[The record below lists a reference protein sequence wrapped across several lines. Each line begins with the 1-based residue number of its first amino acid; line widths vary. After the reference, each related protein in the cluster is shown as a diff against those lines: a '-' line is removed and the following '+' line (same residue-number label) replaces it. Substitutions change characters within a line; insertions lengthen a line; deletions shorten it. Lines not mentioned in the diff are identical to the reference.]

1 LLFVVGWIVWK
12 TRQLWSSSYLLKLDH
27 LTVIAPTLIEGVSHV
42 RNCLDLDV
50 PFGSRHDY
58 MGTHN
63 HRLQL
68 GNSVYL
74 EIVALDPEGTQPRRP
89 RWFGL
94 DNHEKVRSD
103 WNEGR
108 RLRGWVASTETIDS
122 VLSIHGAIFGDKVS
136 LPASEPTFAFTIPKD
151 GSLPLDGAAP
161 SIIDHR
167 GDSSYV
173 ASIPDPGAR
182 LRSLTLEHPDPTGI
196 EALYRD
202 LTIDYPPVIVQ
213 ALKIRYR
220 ALIETA
226 TGLKELT

>member
-1 LLFVVGWIVWK
+1 M
-12 TRQLWSSSYLLKLDH
+12 LKLDH

-42 RNCLDLDV
+42 QNCLDLDV
-50 PFGSRHDY
+50 PFGTRHDY

-74 EIVALDPEGTQPRRP
+74 EIVAFDPEGTEPGRP

-94 DNHEKVRSD
+94 DNQEKVRSD

-108 RLRGWVASTETIDS
+108 RLRGWVANTQAMDFVVST
-122 VLSIHGAIFGDKVS
+122 HGAIFGDKVP
-136 LPASEPTFAFTIPKD
+136 LPTMNPTFNFTIPND

-167 GDSSYV
+167 GDPTAM
-173 ASIPDPGAR
+173 ASIPDLGAR
-182 LRSLTLEHPDPTGI
+182 LRSLTLEHPNPTAI
-196 EALYRD
+196 ETLYRE
-202 LTIDYPPVIVQ
+202 LSIEHPPVIVQ
-213 ALKIRYR
+213 APKVRYR
-220 ALIETA
+220 ALIETP

>member
-1 LLFVVGWIVWK
+1 
-12 TRQLWSSSYLLKLDH
+12 LLKLDH
-27 LTVIAPTLIEGVSHV
+27 LTVIAPTLTEGVSHV
-42 RNCLDLDV
+42 RDCLDLDV
-50 PFGSRHDY
+50 PFGSCHDY

-74 EIVALDPEGTQPRRP
+74 EIVALDPEGTEPGRP

-94 DNHEKVRSD
+94 DDQEKVRSD

-108 RLRGWVASTETIDS
+108 RLRGWVANTDAIDS
-122 VLSIHGAIFGDKVS
+122 VVPAHGAILGDKVP
-136 LPASEPTFAFTIPKD
+136 LPAANPTFAFTIPRTARC
-151 GSLPLDGAAP
+151 PWTVRPP

-173 ASIPDPGAR
+173 ASIPDLGAR

-196 EALYRD
+196 AALYRE
-202 LTIDYPPVIVQ
+202 LAIEHPPAIVQ
-213 ALKIRYR
+213 AAEIRYR
-220 ALIETA
+220 ALIDTP

>member
-1 LLFVVGWIVWK
+1 
-12 TRQLWSSSYLLKLDH
+12 LLKLDH

-42 RNCLDLDV
+42 QNCLDLDV
-50 PFGSRHDY
+50 PFGTRHDY

-74 EIVALDPEGTQPRRP
+74 EIVAFDPEGTEPGRP

-94 DNHEKVRSD
+94 DNQEKVRSD

-108 RLRGWVASTETIDS
+108 RLRGWVANTQAMDFVVST
-122 VLSIHGAIFGDKVS
+122 HGAIFGDKVP
-136 LPASEPTFAFTIPKD
+136 LPTMNPTFNFTIPND

-167 GDSSYV
+167 GDPTAM
-173 ASIPDPGAR
+173 ASIPDLGAR
-182 LRSLTLEHPDPTGI
+182 LRSLTLEHPNPTAI
-196 EALYRD
+196 ETLYRE
-202 LTIDYPPVIVQ
+202 LSIEHPPVIVQ
-213 ALKIRYR
+213 APKVRYR
-220 ALIETA
+220 ALIETP